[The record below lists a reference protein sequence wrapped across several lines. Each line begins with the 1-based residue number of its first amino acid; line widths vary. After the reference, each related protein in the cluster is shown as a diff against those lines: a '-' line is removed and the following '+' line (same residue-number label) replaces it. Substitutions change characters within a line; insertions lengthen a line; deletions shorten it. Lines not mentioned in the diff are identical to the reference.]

1 MCTTEPTTG
10 ADLLAQAAKE
20 ARDAAFTELEWTAER
35 IISGD
40 LPHDNGNVSVKD
52 DEPIYPGAYIY
63 HDPGDPTRTCL
74 ASRWVVDPLP
84 EGVEADPDA
93 FDADGGA
100 DGQWGDVPDSVLDLT
115 DEERSALAEWIAAEV
130 AIQWGDVLD
139 RVLDFTDEERDALA
153 DKAHAEGE
161 VARASTQWATA
172 RAEAAAAKARLV
184 CAAQA
189 AVQMGVPVAAVARA
203 ADTSRTRVYE
213 WLNTK

>member
-1 MCTTEPTTG
+1 MTTYEPDG

-84 EGVEADPDA
+84 EGVEANPDA

-100 DGQWGDVPDSVLDLT
+100 DGQWGDVPDHVLDLT

-130 AIQWGDVLD
+130 AIQWGDVPD
-139 RVLDFTDEERDALA
+139 RVLDFTDEERASLA

-184 CAAQA
+184 GAAQA

-213 WLNTK
+213 WLNTR

>member
-1 MCTTEPTTG
+1 MSDQTRRDLAEAIAAHVADELDG

-40 LPHDNGNVSVKD
+40 LPHDNGNV
-52 DEPIYPGAYIY
+52 
-63 HDPGDPTRTCL
+63 
-74 ASRWVVDPLP
+74 
-84 EGVEADPDA
+84 
-93 FDADGGA
+93 
-100 DGQWGDVPDSVLDLT
+100 PDS
-115 DEERSALAEWIAAEV
+115 
-130 AIQWGDVLD
+130 
-139 RVLDFTDEERDALA
+139 VLDFTDEERAALA

-161 VARASTQWATA
+161 VARAATQWADA
-172 RAEAAAAKARLV
+172 RTEAAAAKARLV

-213 WLNTK
+213 WLNTR

>member
-1 MCTTEPTTG
+1 MTTYEPDG

-84 EGVEADPDA
+84 EGVEANPDA
-93 FDADGGA
+93 FDADG
-100 DGQWGDVPDSVLDLT
+100 GQWGDVPDSVLDLT

-130 AIQWGDVLD
+130 AIQCGDVLD

-189 AVQMGVPVAAVARA
+189 AAQMGVPVAAVARA

-213 WLNTK
+213 WLNTR